1 MSDLQPL
8 LTAQIIPPER
18 ASDYLRAMDIEVED
32 LYAAVAEGV
41 RCAEEL
47 DHFAPPT
54 APGLVRWI
62 GVVAALR
69 RRLAATERWFPDD
82 RRGQPISRHIESRRT
97 LAVMS
102 GDWATGSPLSAFGPH
117 TARRKGRATAD
128 SFRPDEVLFPLSDF
142 GPVPQADGALSGT
155 WVLLYRTDGEA
166 IHLEVSQPAGFDS
179 DAGQFTGWAV
189 RVILDDWWPGE
200 RRPVSG
206 LGAAVDLQLVRSV
219 A

>member
-18 ASDYLRAMDIEVED
+18 AEDYLRAMDIEIGD
-32 LYAAVAEGV
+32 LYIAVAEGV
-41 RCAEEL
+41 LSAEGL

-54 APGLVRWI
+54 APGLVRWV
-62 GVVAALR
+62 GMVAELR
-69 RRLAATERWFPDD
+69 RRLAANGRWLPDD
-82 RRGQPISRHIESRRT
+82 RCGQPISRHIESRRT

-102 GDWATGSPLSAFGPH
+102 GDWATGSPYSVSGPH
-117 TARRKGRATAD
+117 TVRRKGRATAD
-128 SFRPDEVLFPLSDF
+128 SVRPDEVLFPLSDF
-142 GPVPQADGALSGT
+142 GPVPPADGVLSGA

-189 RVILDDWWPGE
+189 RVILDDWRPGD
-200 RRPVSG
+200 RRPASG
-206 LGAAVDLQLVRSV
+206 LGASVDLRLVRSV